1 MYTQIKLSDI
11 VETVQYGY
19 TAEKTQEFGKYK
31 YLRITDIV
39 PYFVDKQSVP
49 FALISDEEAKKYLV
63 NSGDVL
69 IARTGATTGFNL
81 VIDDKF
87 ENYIFASYLIR
98 FKLNRRKVFPLFL
111 KYVLKSDYWY
121 SFVSQYVSGS
131 AQPGMNPRAFC
142 KFKFKLP
149 DMATQMRIADILS
162 KYDLL
167 VENNKRRIQVLENDA
182 EELYKEWFVRFRYP
196 NYKGDKFIDKQ
207 ISGWIIGNKKIISIP
222 SNWKI
227 GPFLEIGRFIRGKNI
242 TADRMIPG
250 NVPVIS
256 AGLQPSGYHETA
268 NVHGDSV
275 TISSSGANA
284 GYLSLHMED
293 IWAADCSYCQN
304 KHLWFI
310 YETLKFLQPVI
321 SNMQCGAAQ
330 PHVHPK
336 NIHKLNV
343 IIPDEETVSQYE
355 NLVKPLFD
363 EIKTLGE
370 QVKSLVMQRDLLLP
384 RLISGRLEVK

>member
-1 MYTQIKLSDI
+1 METRLGNIAKVFTGNCNAQDAVEDGMYPLFDRSGEVKKSNFYFADCEAI
-11 VETVQYGY
+11 
-19 TAEKTQEFGKYK
+19 
-31 YLRITDIV
+31 IV
-39 PYFVDKQSVP
+39 PGES
-49 FALISDEEAKKYLV
+49 
-63 NSGDVL
+63 
-69 IARTGATTGFNL
+69 TTFIPRYYKGKFNL
-81 VIDDKF
+81 HQRAYCINPNPEVNGVF
-87 ENYIFASYLIR
+87 LYYLIKANSPYFFSVATGTTVASLR
-98 FKLNRRKVFPLFL
+98 LNNFL
-111 KYVLKSDYWY
+111 KMKV
-121 SFVSQYVSGS
+121 
-131 AQPGMNPRAFC
+131 N
-142 KFKFKLP
+142 LP
-149 DMATQMRIADILS
+149 ELNVQNKIADILS
-162 KYDLL
+162 SYDFLI
-167 VENNKRRIQVLENDA
+167 ENSKKRIQILENEA

-196 NYKGDKFIDKQ
+196 NYKRDRFTHKQ
-207 ISGWIIGNKKIISIP
+207 ISGWIIGNKKTLSIP

-242 TADRMIPG
+242 TADQMIPG
-250 NVPVIS
+250 CVPVIS
-256 AGLQPSGYHETA
+256 AGLQPSGYHEAA
-268 NVHGDSV
+268 NVHGYSI

-284 GYLSLHMED
+284 GHLSLHMED

-343 IIPDEETVSQYE
+343 IIPEESLISQYE

-363 EIKTLGE
+363 EIKILGE